1 MEMVKITKL
10 IAGKF
15 CFGIV
20 LLMLIVSCG
29 EEDQQRTEQIEE
41 STEIE
46 EEMSVQEPVDPPIDH
61 SILREWNPDDDPQAV
76 GLEILISEN
85 DATKENIENL
95 IKTLSDNDSKAA
107 IKVFQSRQAWQ
118 EEQSG
123 DYTDAYDSGYL
134 AYYVKNLTGSG
145 AFQGRNEIRWF
156 QAEGQLEHLMGS
168 STQL

>member
-1 MEMVKITKL
+1 MEKVNIFKSITGKL
-10 IAGKF
+10 
-15 CFGIV
+15 CFGFVFLMVIV
-20 LLMLIVSCG
+20 GCA
-29 EEDQQRTEQIEE
+29 EEDQQRTEQI
-41 STEIE
+41 IE
-46 EEMSVQEPVDPPIDH
+46 EELSVQEPVEPPIDY
-61 SILREWNPDDDPQAV
+61 SIFREWNPDDDPQAV

-95 IKTLSDNDSKAA
+95 VKSLSNNVRKTA
-107 IKVFQSRQAWQ
+107 IKVFQSRQAWE

-134 AYYVKNLTGSG
+134 VYYVKNVSGSG
-145 AFQGRNEIRWF
+145 AFQGRNEIRWL

>member
-1 MEMVKITKL
+1 MEKVKITKS
-10 IAGKF
+10 ITGKV

-20 LLMLIVSCG
+20 LLLLIGSCG

-46 EEMSVQEPVDPPIDH
+46 EELSVEEPLDPPIDYT
-61 SILREWNPDDDPQAV
+61 ILREWNPDDDPQAV

-85 DATKENIENL
+85 EATKENIENL
-95 IKTLSDNDSKAA
+95 VKSLSDNVRKAA

-123 DYTDAYDSGYL
+123 EFTDAYDSGYL

-145 AFQGRNEIRWF
+145 AFQGRNEVRWF

-168 STQL
+168 SNQL

>member
-1 MEMVKITKL
+1 MKKVKITKS
-10 IAGKF
+10 ITGKL

-20 LLMLIVSCG
+20 FLMLIGGCG
-29 EEDQQRTEQIEE
+29 EEDREQTEQVEE
-41 STEIE
+41 PTEVE
-46 EEMSVQEPVDPPIDH
+46 EELSVQETVEPPIDY

-76 GLEILISEN
+76 GLEILINEN

-95 IKTLSDNDSKAA
+95 VKSLSDNARKAA

-134 AYYVKNLTGSG
+134 AYYMKNLTGSG